1 MIEELK
7 VLLEMLAKVPNAALW
22 AVGAVFL
29 YKLTIYLATT
39 GSVVM
44 LAKLAIER
52 LHSYKTEKLTP
63 KPVPP
68 TPPQEHVWKVEGLCI
83 THTGDVVPRLKS
95 LMEALARDGDSDYL
109 HQYHIDWLNDAVH
122 HWHAKAGPP
131 KAGYRYTPSKD
142 VEP

>member
-44 LAKLAIER
+44 VLRLAIER
-52 LHSYKTEKLTP
+52 LHSYKAESL
-63 KPVPP
+63 KPLPP
-68 TPPQEHVWKVEGLCI
+68 PPPPPPQEHVWKIEGLCI
-83 THTGDVVPRLKS
+83 TTSGDVVPRLKS
-95 LMEALARDGDSDYL
+95 LLEQLAQDGGSPYL
-109 HQYHIDWLNDAVH
+109 HKYHIDWLNDAIH
-122 HWHAKAGPP
+122 HWHAKVGPP
-131 KAGYRYTPSKD
+131 KSGYRYTPENK
-142 VEP
+142 E